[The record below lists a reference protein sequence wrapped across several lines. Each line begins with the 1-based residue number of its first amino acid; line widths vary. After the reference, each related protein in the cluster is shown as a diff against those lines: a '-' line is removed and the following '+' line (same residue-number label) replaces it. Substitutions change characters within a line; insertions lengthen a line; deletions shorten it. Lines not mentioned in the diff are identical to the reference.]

1 MVNPKAKKKVRT
13 SFGVTAPPIIDYL
26 KDILRRY
33 PDGGQIL
40 KELIQNADDARATE
54 VVFIHDERS
63 YGTENLWTEELER
76 YQGPALYAYNNAAFT
91 DEDWE
96 GIQMAGRSVKRDD
109 PNRVGRFGI
118 GFNSVYHITDVPS
131 IFSSEHLGMMDPQ
144 EKIFGERSGGFR
156 WSLDDAEDQEVLL
169 NMSDQFQPFRDIVS
183 LVCEHG
189 WSKVVME
196 DQHFNGTIF
205 RFPLRNEAS
214 EISDNLYDSD
224 KVVELFDSFIADAD
238 LSLLFLK
245 NVTSVSLLHISEDGA
260 VNTRL
265 EVKSSVP
272 TDGVLEPEEES
283 VTEGLTRF
291 KVITV
296 SSEDQK
302 ETKWLLTTCTMKEGV
317 AENLDLLT
325 KKLSFLPQ
333 VDLPEQ
339 TELLSPLP
347 NNESNKTGLP
357 VYVNA
362 CFGLT
367 DNRRHIKWQE
377 EDQRHDEHALW
388 NEMLMKK
395 VFPQAYIKIIQ
406 DAIKLAQNSI
416 LPVSSVYN
424 LWPDLTQIQHKEKWH
439 ALTLDV
445 FHHLFRQN
453 VAILSLAKDERQFI
467 SPSEAVFPCNG
478 PTSTNILSAI
488 KRALVSCGENLVT
501 LPASVARAINE
512 AYPNPSTLK
521 HVTPAFL
528 RAILHRTGVDNITK
542 DDKLSL
548 LEYILG
554 DEQYKELEGLHL
566 LPLSDG
572 SFRYFTYK
580 EEDTALIDSHEFP
593 RVLLPFCKP
602 LFIPHDLT
610 PACSAHLKELVTNV
624 DASHLAEYAK
634 RYLPP
639 DWKQTGKNLVT
650 WDNSNSQHPPSDWF
664 QEFWRFLNSHFNEL
678 SPFTGIPLI
687 PVSPLSGSQTVS
699 VAKLQQNTTLIF
711 QKSKQLNLP
720 DRIAQLVNK
729 VGGTVVR
736 GNEWLKHEALD
747 SYVLCPSPRSVLKVL
762 MNLDFQHLVTEL
774 TSASHTARNELKD
787 YLSYLDSLS
796 NTEKDFLL
804 KLPLFQTMKGFSV
817 AAQSKQAV
825 LLISGLT
832 VPTELPM
839 PDSIIQCS
847 TETDR
852 RLLQLLKVHLLDT
865 VKQPMFLIQTFKVIF
880 ESDFFP
886 PPSYTH
892 SLQMLESLTEIGLLN
907 KEIDV
912 SPEHLLHAATLTDKL
927 CVNSQTEALRRAQV
941 LLEMVESNDLL
952 SKFSHKQLH
961 CLKMLKWIPC
971 EQPGSE
977 KQFSDKS
984 QKYCLFCPNEI
995 RHSVY
1000 KDIVGHVMPLT
1011 GKLSDRVSNSLDL
1024 KDLPPPEKVI
1034 ENLTVLK
1041 SKALEMVNPD
1051 TDVDFKR
1058 QLHSIYKH
1066 MQDNVSVFVT
1076 MMGNETSWLW
1086 THNQFVAP
1094 QDLVLEY
1101 PNNLDLSSYIGKVP
1115 SEFLPYRT
1123 LFQRFGLRTVLSS
1136 EDILGILY
1144 SIQQT
1149 IEARQ
1154 LPFAS
1159 SSEVK
1164 VSIEILNWLWKEKKT
1179 VQDDIPVPVIA
1190 GGGKFT
1196 LKPRSTALFCDVSKN
1211 GLKELNCREED
1222 IYVIHEEI
1230 PKAAAE
1236 CLEICFLSTHILDP
1250 EEIGIEQCGQSEPIT
1265 MRIKNILKEYDEDS
1279 DIFKEL
1285 IQNAEDAGADVCKF
1299 LVDFRVH
1306 RDAPES
1312 LIDPDM
1318 ALCQGPC
1325 LWAFNN
1331 EQFTAEDW
1339 KNIVRVGS
1347 ASKENKVEKIGKFG
1361 LGFNTVY
1368 HVTDVP
1374 SILSGNTLLILD
1386 PNVTHL
1392 TKHIKHKSNP
1402 GIKLDL
1408 SQQRLFHCFP
1418 GQFGSYEN
1426 IFDCNFTRKSP
1437 PEPYPGTLI
1446 KLPFRS
1452 EEQAVKSEINP
1463 KVYQK
1468 HNILDFQHHFS
1479 KNSQTHLLFLKNI
1492 ITLSLQNIP
1501 HNGSTPPRENEIE
1514 TIFSVSKTTVSAMEI
1529 PDDSSV
1535 SKQRH
1540 AEKSLMKLDGK
1551 CKGLIE
1557 SCTVRIIQISSQQ
1570 SNETEVQF
1578 WLLYNCFG
1586 TDESF
1591 KMAIHKNK
1599 QASFSLPIGGIAVPL
1614 QNDPETGKFTTL
1626 QTDLVGQAFCFLPLP
1641 IHTGLPVNV
1650 NGTFAVTSN
1659 RKGLWE
1665 TGVKNDWNKA
1675 LLQDPVVT
1683 AYVTV
1688 LKALKKMS
1696 EDKQLVSYC
1705 YHTFWPDREKV
1716 TETFKP
1722 LVDALYSTI
1731 VDDSVGPE
1739 LFSDGEQWFS
1749 MNNAIFLHESI
1760 ENDEKIGDL
1769 AVQVCKEYAKGPNH
1783 VVPLPLW
1790 LRNSFK
1796 QAGLEKVL
1804 QNRTWNWE
1812 KFYREAVFSNLTTMD
1827 SKSRDTLVLHAIDFH
1842 IKEIDNLLLC
1852 HPCIPTKGG
1861 QLQHV
1866 RKLVN
1871 PSGKVA
1877 CLFELKEGRL
1887 LDGSENDFR
1896 SPKRIQRLL
1905 ELGMAN
1911 DHLPLEDITEKVG
1924 TINKTWNTDKK
1935 KAFVHLKCLFELMK
1949 NHIYDEDSH
1958 HWKTLRTTAFL
1969 PAYSPGDAKMEGNV
1983 TLKRPTDVFSDKCSL
1998 LVNMTQPVL
2007 DNSNLKIHHSD
2018 PVLQILGVNSTP
2030 KPEVVLQ
2037 QLHEGSK
2044 QAHSI
2049 DRAMLYKIAF
2059 ECYKCLD
2066 KWIRDSGNTT
2076 YISQQASS
2084 FPFILIGDTFVN
2096 VDRVAENGQF
2106 EAKPYL
2112 HVLPAAFTSFRNLW
2126 TCIGVEKQFTITQF
2140 LTVLQELQ
2148 AQHGNKPLPKSDLS
2162 VVFTILNKGIFEAE
2176 VKIMHDCLI
2185 PSEHG
2190 VLQFASELFYND
2202 SPWMPLTSGVTLC
2215 HENIPRAMARHLG
2228 IKTTRHHSLETH
2240 IVDDMSPFAF
2250 EFEQQEQ
2257 LTVRIKNIISAYPSK
2272 KDILKELI
2280 QNADDAEA
2288 TEIHFIWDKRQHGQE
2303 KTFGKKWNI
2312 LQGPALC
2319 VFNNKVFSDADI
2331 KGIQQLGEGGKH
2343 NTPGKIGK
2351 YGVGFNSV
2359 YHLTD
2364 CPSILTGD
2372 EVLCI
2377 SDPNQKYIEKH
2388 SNNKRCGIG
2397 YKLADTFKEMYVDVY
2412 KSFLPDKFSLK
2423 DGTMFRLPLRMGTN
2437 ANTSKISQQGVTDRD
2452 MKELCSALSED
2463 PEGLIL
2469 FLKNIC
2475 KIKVH
2480 EINKDSQ
2487 ELKTIFEVEKNLP
2500 QRSREDKDAFIKH
2513 LQNALKSDKTASPHK
2528 TFYETVIST
2537 SDKRQSKWIVAEQ
2550 FGSFK
2555 DSFELKL
2562 SDKLP
2567 QASLAARVNKKG
2579 SSVMD
2584 FKGEA
2589 FCSLPLPGKTGLPVH
2604 VNGNFEVDS
2613 ARRSLWKEDG
2623 KSKKSGWNEILKQH
2637 VIAPLYADLL
2647 HYIRRSIA
2655 VKKVS
2660 LASTDSC
2667 FSTEYLCFWPTVS
2680 KDLFPDW
2687 HEMIHEVYRSM
2698 KEKGLDVIPVM
2709 KSYTQ
2714 IIADKKIE
2722 EYSFDWCNVSETD
2735 STESPYLTTSGNIK
2749 LNNIL
2754 EALGMKLVPYSTKI
2768 QKIWKSFTDA
2778 GVEVKEVSPSTVQ
2791 TFLRAKPLNDP
2802 TQTDEDLPLPISAT
2816 LIKDEKRCSELL
2828 RFCLKD
2834 FTSEKVTQ
2842 DNSNLLDGLPLL
2854 LTRDKVL
2861 TVFSSQSPKWISVYE
2876 NLFFH
2881 YEDKFADYQTNKDHI
2896 ELLQSSRIIQ
2906 KMTLPCS
2913 EKYLKTLI
2921 QHLLENCEDD
2931 PHSGLHVPNDKMIK
2945 WLKSLWRFIMS
2956 EIKAPTSRDDKSSL
2970 TLSEVRTLFSDC
2982 YILPVV
2988 CPRLNNKHFLQT
3000 MKHMSSVVF
3009 ASEKHK
3015 KISGILYKL
3024 GFMRFDRVFF
3034 FEMDRQVYSCLQHE
3048 LLDVDDQSAVL
3059 DQVYNINH
3067 PEFSH
3072 LSNDDMKEFQMFLQS
3087 GLSKSKG
3094 NQEYV
3099 RKLKSLP
3106 IFETTHGERVRID
3119 GPKKVFILNI
3129 KYTVIFP
3136 DLFNLPTSNSIFLK
3150 FNSENYTLSET
3161 LNIQVLDDLEY
3172 FMKFILPAV
3181 HKLRE
3186 TQILHSLKLLLLLRY
3201 SSEDKKTIISS
3212 LKTVKL
3218 IRSSQGRLEP
3228 ASYYFDES
3236 VELYKRMLPQER
3248 FVPERFWTELLI
3260 IQKELSNYHQPF
3272 AAEGTTVKIRGSLIN
3287 KNPEH
3292 QDLIWTSMP
3301 IIDLPFMSQSL
3312 QMLINAGAHEEPPP
3326 NCVASNIR
3334 NICQSPCET
3343 DQLIKTRA
3351 KVFRSSY
3358 AYLQAKRFEGNQLAG
3373 LPVVLVEKDT
3383 KLMRPDDVCLSLSYD
3398 LDFRPYLYKITAED
3412 AMYAPFFQKIGVKN
3426 EATAEQ
3432 YCNVLAAVY
3441 ADSCDKQKLHSN
3453 QLRTVKRAVEQLF
3466 KLISAQGNETL
3477 LENVETLYLPAV
3489 DGKLYPSSTLCYNDT
3504 VFETKR
3510 LEEALE
3516 NKFLLL
3522 EKLSECHLG
3531 NDKYK
3536 HHQLLQLLPQK
3547 FQPKMLSEF
3556 TEERVVE
3563 LKMQPCELGTG
3574 CEFSGWF
3581 DKHLSSAAFKYGLI
3595 CLIRENSQGKITQ
3608 EDATKMCEKIF
3619 GSIQIICCKTLETA
3633 LWLDKQPL
3641 PKTDGETDVFV
3652 ERGYQGCTFYLKH
3665 NDEMA
3670 LKVINEV
3677 IMTLTKEINALL
3689 GNRIASVHL
3698 PVLGQ
3703 LLMCDDLQDVR
3714 KTLAKNQIRDSA
3726 ETGSSSFSLAAPGT
3740 EIPGEWHD
3748 CLDMNVL
3755 NNFEEG
3761 EYVGYS
3767 IDDKYIYTVIVE
3779 ELPGHN
3785 GRYSWRY
3792 KVDIGEDE
3800 PIEVSCVDLFQFKRE
3815 KKISLPASVEEA
3827 KREIDKCLA
3836 EIWRLPEEERHK
3848 AIKRLYLRWHPD
3860 KNPDCQSLTNEA
3872 FKYLQNRI
3880 DELSKGKAA
3889 GSTFS
3894 SRNTNFRGFYEQWN
3908 QEARYHRNSRERFS
3922 RGYRGSYNF
3931 WTHNEN
3937 VPRPDREEAR
3947 RWCRQAHCDL
3957 NAAHKDTGGGST
3969 EWCLF
3974 KVHQAVE
3981 KSLIAACYKRNGQR
3995 PNSSSISVTAAQVS
4009 CYSPQ
4014 LRDLPEIVKNLQTLG
4029 VDPKRT
4035 QYPNCHPYPHIPNGQ
4050 FRSENEMLALNKASE
4065 LLNKI
4070 EAYVN

>member
-1 MVNPKAKKKVRT
+1 KLWPFGPKA
-13 SFGVTAPPIIDYL
+13 PPFLDYL
-26 KDILRRY
+26 KDILNRY

-40 KELIQNADDARATE
+40 KELIQNADDGKATK
-54 VVFIHDERS
+54 VFFILDERS
-63 YGTENLWTEELER
+63 YGTEKLWKKDLGK
-76 YQGPALYAYNNAAFT
+76 YQGPALYAYNNATFT
-91 DEDWE
+91 DKDWE
-96 GIQMAGRSVKRDD
+96 GIQTVGKSVKRDD
-109 PNRVGRFGI
+109 LNKVGRFGI

-144 EKIFGERSGGFR
+144 EKIFGERNGGFC
-156 WSLDDAEDQEVLL
+156 WSLGDAEDQEVLM
-169 NMSDQFQPFRDIVS
+169 NMHDQFQPFRDIIS

-214 EISDNLYDSD
+214 EISDNL
-224 KVVELFDSFIADAD
+224 
-238 LSLLFLK
+238 
-245 NVTSVSLLHISEDGA
+245 
-260 VNTRL
+260 
-265 EVKSSVP
+265 
-272 TDGVLEPEEES
+272 
-283 VTEGLTRF
+283 
-291 KVITV
+291 
-296 SSEDQK
+296 
-302 ETKWLLTTCTMKEGV
+302 
-317 AENLDLLT
+317 
-325 KKLSFLPQ
+325 
-333 VDLPEQ
+333 
-339 TELLSPLP
+339 
-347 NNESNKTGLP
+347 
-357 VYVNA
+357 
-362 CFGLT
+362 
-367 DNRRHIKWQE
+367 
-377 EDQRHDEHALW
+377 
-388 NEMLMKK
+388 
-395 VFPQAYIKIIQ
+395 
-406 DAIKLAQNSI
+406 
-416 LPVSSVYN
+416 
-424 LWPDLTQIQHKEKWH
+424 
-439 ALTLDV
+439 
-445 FHHLFRQN
+445 
-453 VAILSLAKDERQFI
+453 
-467 SPSEAVFPCNG
+467 
-478 PTSTNILSAI
+478 
-488 KRALVSCGENLVT
+488 
-501 LPASVARAINE
+501 
-512 AYPNPSTLK
+512 
-521 HVTPAFL
+521 
-528 RAILHRTGVDNITK
+528 
-542 DDKLSL
+542 L

-580 EEDTALIDSHEFP
+580 EEDTALIDSHECP

-602 LFIPHDLT
+602 FFIPHDLT
-610 PACSAHLKELVTNV
+610 PACSANLKELARRNFFKVTNI
-624 DASHLAEYAK
+624 DASHLAEYA
-634 RYLPP
+634 RQYLPP
-639 DWKQTGKNLVT
+639 DWKQAGKNLVT
-650 WDNSNSQHPPSDWF
+650 WDNNNSQHPPSDWF

-678 SPFTGIPLI
+678 SAFTEIPLI
-687 PVSPLSGSQTVS
+687 PISPLSGSQTVS

-720 DRIAQLVNK
+720 DQIAQLVNK

-736 GNEWLKHEALD
+736 GNEWLKHVDLD

-762 MNLDFQHLVTEL
+762 MNLESQHLITEL
-774 TSASHTARNELKD
+774 KSASHTAHNELKD

-796 NTEKDFLL
+796 EKEKDFLL
-804 KLPLFQTMKGFSV
+804 KLPLFQTMKGLSV

-852 RLLQLLKVHLLDT
+852 RLLQMLKVHLLDT
-865 VKQPMFLIQTFKVIF
+865 AEAANVLVDSIRKGACSSDDTKKTMTWVLQYGKVFFSQNESLKCRCKDLSFIEMNGQLKKASDFFDPRIQTFKVIF

-886 PPSYTH
+886 PPPYTH

-907 KEIDV
+907 KEMDV
-912 SPEHLLHAATLTDKL
+912 SPEHLVHAATLTDKL

-941 LLEMVESNDLL
+941 LLKMLESNDLL

-971 EQPGSE
+971 EQPGSDQ
-977 KQFSDKS
+977 KFSDEP

-995 RHSVY
+995 RDSVY
-1000 KDIVGHVMPLT
+1000 KDIVGHVMPLV
-1011 GKLSDRVSNSLDL
+1011 GKLSDRVSNSLGL

-1034 ENLTVLK
+1034 ENLSVLK
-1041 SKALEMVNPD
+1041 SKALEMAKPD

-1076 MMGNETSWLW
+1076 MMSKETCWLW
-1086 THNQFVAP
+1086 TENHFVAP
-1094 QDLVLEY
+1094 RDLVLEY

-1123 LFQRFGLRTVLSS
+1123 LFQRFGLRTVLSD

-1190 GGGKFT
+1190 EGGKFT

-1211 GLKELNCREED
+1211 GLKELNCREEE

-1236 CLEICFLSTHILDP
+1236 WLEIRFLSTHILDP

-1331 EQFTAEDW
+1331 KQFTAEDW
-1339 KNIVRVGS
+1339 KNIIRVGS

-1392 TKHIKHKSNP
+1392 TKHIKHKTNP

-1408 SQQRLFHCFP
+1408 SQQQLFHCFP
-1418 GQFGSYEN
+1418 GHFGSYEN

-1452 EEQAVKSEINP
+1452 EEEAVKSEISTN
-1463 KVYQK
+1463 VYQK
-1468 HNILDFQHHFS
+1468 PNILHFQHLFS
-1479 KNSQTHLLFLKNI
+1479 NNSKTHLLFLKNI

-1529 PDDSSV
+1529 PDDTSV

-1540 AEKSLMKLDGK
+1540 AEKSLTKLDFK

-1570 SNETEVQF
+1570 SNENEVQL

-1591 KMAIHKNK
+1591 KMAIHKKN

-1650 NGTFAVTSN
+1650 NGTFAMTSN
-1659 RKGLWE
+1659 RKALWE

-1688 LKALKKMS
+1688 LNALKKMS
-1696 EDKQLVSYC
+1696 ENKQLVSYC
-1705 YHTFWPDREKV
+1705 YHTFWPEREKV
-1716 TETFKP
+1716 SETFKP

-1769 AVQVCKEYAKGPNH
+1769 AVQVCQKYAKGPNH

-1790 LRNSFK
+1790 LRNSFR

-1827 SKSRDTLVLHAIDFH
+1827 STSRDTLLLHAIDLH

-1852 HPCIPTKGG
+1852 YACIPTKGG

-1871 PSGKVA
+1871 PTGKVA
-1877 CLFELKEGRL
+1877 CLFEPKEGRL

-1896 SPKRIQRLL
+1896 SPNRIQRLV

-1911 DHLPLEDITEKVG
+1911 DHLPLEDITEKAG
-1924 TINKTWNTDKK
+1924 TINKTWSIDKK

-1949 NHIYDEDSH
+1949 NHIDDEDSH
-1958 HWKTLRTTAFL
+1958 HWETLRTTAFL

-1983 TLKRPTDVFSDKCSL
+1983 TLKRPTDVFSDECSL

-2018 PVLQILGVNSTP
+2018 PVLKILGVNSTP

-2049 DRAMLYKIAF
+2049 DRFMLYKIAF
-2059 ECYKCLD
+2059 ECYTCLD
-2066 KWIRDSGNTT
+2066 QWICDSGNAT

-2112 HVLPAAFTSFRNLW
+2112 HVLPDVFTRFRNLW
-2126 TCIGVEKQFTITQF
+2126 TCIGVEKQFTTIQF
-2140 LTVLQELQ
+2140 LTVLQELKV
-2148 AQHGNKPLPKSDLS
+2148 QHGNKPLPKSDLS
-2162 VVFTILNKGIFEAE
+2162 VVFTILNKGIFE
-2176 VKIMHDCLI
+2176 VKGKITDDCLI
-2185 PSEHG
+2185 PNEHG
-2190 VLQFASELFYND
+2190 VLQIASELFYND
-2202 SPWMPLTSGVTLC
+2202 SPWMPLTSGFTLC
-2215 HENIPRAMARHLG
+2215 HENIPRVMARHLG

-2240 IVDDMSPFAF
+2240 IVDDLSPLAF

-2288 TEIHFIWDKRQHGQE
+2288 TEIHFIWDKRQHGKE
-2303 KTFGKKWNI
+2303 KTFGEKWNN

-2331 KGIQQLGEGGKH
+2331 KGIQQLGKGGKQ
-2343 NTPGKIGK
+2343 NTSGKIGK

-2372 EVLCI
+2372 KQLCI
-2377 SDPNQKYIEKH
+2377 SDPNQNYIENH
-2388 SNNKRCGIG
+2388 SNKPRYGIG

-2423 DGTMFRLPLRMGTN
+2423 EGTMFRLPLRMDTN
-2437 ANTSKISQQGVTDRD
+2437 ANTSKISQQGVTDHD
-2452 MKELCSALSED
+2452 MEELCSALSED
-2463 PEGLIL
+2463 PEGIML

-2480 EINKDSQ
+2480 EISDYSGGLQ
-2487 ELKTIFEVEKNLP
+2487 TIFEVEKNLP
-2500 QRSREDKDAFIKH
+2500 QKSRDEKDAFVKH
-2513 LQNALKSDKTASPHK
+2513 LQNALQSDKTTTQK
-2528 TFYETVIST
+2528 TFYETTIYMSN
-2537 SDKRQSKWIVAEQ
+2537 KRQSTWIIAEQ

-2555 DSFELKL
+2555 ESCELKL

-2567 QASLAARVNKKG
+2567 QASLAARVNTKG
-2579 SSVMD
+2579 SSIMD

-2623 KSKKSGWNEILKQH
+2623 KSNKSNWNEILKQN

-2647 HYIRRSIA
+2647 HYIRCSIA

-2660 LASTDSC
+2660 LTFIDSC
-2667 FSTEYLCFWPTVS
+2667 QYLCFWPTVS
-2680 KDLFPDW
+2680 EDVCPDW
-2687 HEMIHEVYRSM
+2687 HEMIHEVYRSL

-2709 KSYTQ
+2709 KSSTC
-2714 IIADKKIE
+2714 IADTKLKE
-2722 EYSFDWCNVSETD
+2722 FSFDWCNVNETD
-2735 STESPYLTTSGNIK
+2735 SLEAPYLTNLTNYK
-2749 LNNIL
+2749 LMLIL
-2754 EALGMKLVPYSTKI
+2754 EDLGMKLVPYSTKMER
-2768 QKIWKSFTDA
+2768 IWRSFRSA
-2778 GVEVKEVSPSTVQ
+2778 GAEVKEVSPSTVRN
-2791 TFLRAKPLNDP
+2791 FLRAKPLNDP
-2802 TQTDEDLPLPISAT
+2802 TQTDDDLPLPISFT
-2816 LIKDEKRCSELL
+2816 LIKDESRCSELL

-2834 FTSEKVTQ
+2834 FSSEKVTQ
-2842 DNSNLLDGLPLL
+2842 DNASLLEGLPLF
-2854 LTRDKVL
+2854 LTKDKVL
-2861 TVFSSQSPKWISVYE
+2861 TVFSSQSLKWISGYE
-2876 NLFFH
+2876 DLFFH
-2881 YEDKFADYQTNKDHI
+2881 FKNEFADYQTNKDHI
-2896 ELLQSSRIIQ
+2896 KLLQSLKLIQ
-2906 KMTLPCS
+2906 EMTFTYS
-2913 EKYLKTLI
+2913 EEYLKSLI
-2921 QHLLENCEDD
+2921 QHLLKNCEVD
-2931 PHSGLHVPNDKMIK
+2931 PHTGLHVPNEKMWK
-2945 WLKSLWRFIMS
+2945 WLKSLWMFITS
-2956 EIKAPTSRDDKSSL
+2956 EIKLPTFRDDESSL
-2970 TLSEVRTLFSDC
+2970 KLSDVRKTFSDC

-2988 CPRLNNKHFLQT
+2988 CPRLNDKHFLQT
-3000 MKHMSSVVF
+3000 MTHISSVVF
-3009 ASEKHK
+3009 ASQKHK
-3015 KISGILYKL
+3015 DRSGILFKL
-3024 GFMRFDRVFF
+3024 GFMRFDHVFF
-3034 FEMDRQVYSCLQHE
+3034 SDMDRWIYSSLRDE
-3048 LLDVDDQSAVL
+3048 LLDVDDESSVL
-3059 DQVYNINH
+3059 DQVYNINRS
-3067 PEFSH
+3067 EFSH
-3072 LSNDDMKEFQMFLQS
+3072 LSNDEMKEFQMFLQL
-3087 GLSKSKG
+3087 GLSKSKDNEG
-3094 NQEYV
+3094 YV

-3119 GPKKVFILNI
+3119 GTKQVYVLNI
-3129 KYTVIFP
+3129 EYSVIFP
-3136 DLFNLPTSNSIFLK
+3136 DLFNLPNSNSIFLK
-3150 FNSENYTLSET
+3150 YNSENHMLSET
-3161 LNIQVLDDLEY
+3161 VNIQVLKDLEY
-3172 FMKFILPAV
+3172 FMTFILPVV
-3181 HKLRE
+3181 HQLTE
-3186 TQILHSLKLLLLLRY
+3186 AQILHSLKLLLLLDY
-3201 SSEDKKTIISS
+3201 SLKERETIISS

-3218 IRSSQGRLEP
+3218 ISSSQGRLEP

-3236 VELYKRMLPQER
+3236 VELYKRMLPQEK
-3248 FVPERFWTELLI
+3248 FVPDRFWTELCEGDDCTTEKAKQLVRELGMKHVVSNDEIILFAYQLESEAKGKEKIEDLKLKSSLLFREALSKACDAKDNNESLLKNIADIKFIFPVI

-3272 AAEGTTVKIRGSLIN
+3272 APEGITVKIRGSLIE

-3301 IIDLPFMSQSL
+3301 IIHLPVYTQELM
-3312 QMLINAGAHEEPPP
+3312 QMMKNAGAHEEPPP
-3326 NCVASNIR
+3326 NCVTSNIR

-3343 DQLIKTRA
+3343 DQLIKTQA

-3383 KLMRPDDVCLSLSYD
+3383 KLMRPDDVCLLLSHD
-3398 LDFRPYLYKITAED
+3398 LDFRPYLYKITPED

-3441 ADSCDKQKLHSN
+3441 ADSCDKKKLHSN
-3453 QLRTVKRAVEQLF
+3453 QLITVKRAVEQLF
-3466 KLISAQGNETL
+3466 KSISTQGNQTF

-3489 DGKLYPSSTLCYNDT
+3489 DGKLYPSSTIYYNDT

-3563 LKMQPCELGTG
+3563 SKMQLCELGTG

-3581 DKHLSSAAFKYGLI
+3581 DKHLSSGFFKYGVI

-3608 EDATKMCEKIF
+3608 EDATKMCEKTF
-3619 GSIQIICCKTLETA
+3619 GSIQILCCKTLETA

-3641 PKTDGETDVFV
+3641 PKTDEETDVSV
-3652 ERGYQGCTFYLKH
+3652 ERGQQGCTFYLKH
-3665 NDEMA
+3665 NDDMA

-3689 GNRIASVHL
+3689 GNRIALVHL

-3703 LLMCDDLQDVR
+3703 LLMCDDLQDVW
-3714 KTLAKNQIRDSA
+3714 KTLAKNHIRDSA
-3726 ETGSSSFSLAAPGT
+3726 ETESSSCSPAAPGT
-3740 EIPGEWHD
+3740 EVSGEWHG

-3767 IDDKYIYTVIVE
+3767 TDDKYIYAVIVE

-3785 GRYSWRY
+3785 GRYSLRY
-3792 KVDIGEDE
+3792 KIEVGKDE

-3815 KKISLPASVEEA
+3815 KKVKTEGRKCMEPGPQKKTLKPEENTCMELAGAVPHYSKPSTSSLPASVEEA
-3827 KREIDKCLA
+3827 KREIDKCLT

-3848 AIKRLYLRWHPD
+3848 AIKRLYLRWHAD
-3860 KNPDCQSLTNEA
+3860 KNPDCQSLANEA
-3872 FKYLQNRI
+3872 FKYLQNQI
-3880 DELSKGKAA
+3880 DELSKPKAA

-3894 SRNTNFRGFYEQWN
+3894 SRNANFRGFYQQWN
-3908 QEARYHRNSRERFS
+3908 QEARYHRNSRESFS
-3922 RGYRGSYNF
+3922 RGYEGFHSYNF

-3947 RWCRQAHCDL
+3947 RWCRQARCDL
-3957 NAAHKDTGGGST
+3957 NAAHKDTGRGST

-3981 KSLIAACYKRNGQR
+3981 KSLIAACYKRNGQH
-3995 PNSSSISVTAAQVS
+3995 PNSSSISTTAAQVS
-4009 CYSPQ
+4009 HYSLQ

-4029 VDPKRT
+4029 VDPKKT

-4050 FRSENEMLALNKASE
+4050 FRSENEMLVLNKASE

>member
-1 MVNPKAKKKVRT
+1 VFSETAAVTKSESPRHTARTCMVSPRCADERGT
-13 SFGVTAPPIIDYL
+13 SFGATAPPFIDYL

-40 KELIQNADDARATE
+40 KVGVMFCQKMFYFYE
-54 VVFIHDERS
+54 
-63 YGTENLWTEELER
+63 
-76 YQGPALYAYNNAAFT
+76 GPALYAYNNAAFT
-91 DEDWE
+91 EDDWG

-109 PNRVGRFGI
+109 PNKVGRFGI

-131 IFSSEHLGMMDPQ
+131 IFSSGHLGMMDPQ
-144 EKIFGERSGGFR
+144 EKVFGERNGGFQ

-169 NMSDQFQPFRDIVS
+169 NMRDQFQPFRDIVS
-183 LVCEHG
+183 HVCEHG

-245 NVTSVSLLHISEDGA
+245 SVTSVSLLHISEDGA

-296 SSEDQK
+296 SSKDQK

-317 AENLDLLT
+317 AEDLDLLT

-333 VDLPEQ
+333 VDLAFPCGEKRDCSQ
-339 TELLSPLP
+339 SRLSCFLPLP

-406 DAIKLAQNSI
+406 GAIKLAQKSI

-453 VAILSLAKDERQFI
+453 MAILSLAKDERQFV

-512 AYPNPSTLK
+512 VYPNPTTLK

-528 RAILHRTGVDNITK
+528 RAILHRIGVDNITK

-566 LPLSDG
+566 LPLSD
-572 SFRYFTYK
+572 
-580 EEDTALIDSHEFP
+580 
-593 RVLLPFCKP
+593 
-602 LFIPHDLT
+602 
-610 PACSAHLKELVTNV
+610 
-624 DASHLAEYAK
+624 
-634 RYLPP
+634 
-639 DWKQTGKNLVT
+639 
-650 WDNSNSQHPPSDWF
+650 
-664 QEFWRFLNSHFNEL
+664 
-678 SPFTGIPLI
+678 
-687 PVSPLSGSQTVS
+687 
-699 VAKLQQNTTLIF
+699 
-711 QKSKQLNLP
+711 
-720 DRIAQLVNK
+720 
-729 VGGTVVR
+729 
-736 GNEWLKHEALD
+736 
-747 SYVLCPSPRSVLKVL
+747 
-762 MNLDFQHLVTEL
+762 DFQHLVTEL
-774 TSASHTARNELKD
+774 KSASHTAREELKD

-796 NTEKDFLL
+796 KTEKDFLL

-832 VPTELPM
+832 LPTELPM

-865 VKQPMFLIQTFKVIF
+865 AEAANVLVDSIRKGACSSDNTNKTMTWILQHGKVLFSQNESLKCSCKDLSFIEVNGQLKKASDFFDPRIQTFKVIF

-907 KEIDV
+907 KEMDV

-927 CVNSQTEALRRAQV
+927 CVNSQTEDLRRAQV
-941 LLEMVESNDLL
+941 LLEMVESNGLL
-952 SKFSHKQLH
+952 SRFSHRQLH

-971 EQPGSE
+971 EQPGTD
-977 KQFSDKS
+977 QNFSDKS

-1011 GKLSDRVSNSLDL
+1011 GKLSDRVSNSLGL

-1076 MMGNETSWLW
+1076 MMDNETCWLW

-1115 SEFLPYRT
+1115 KEFLPYRT
-1123 LFQRFGLRTVLSS
+1123 LFQKFGLRTVLSN

-1144 SIQQT
+1144 SIQET

-1154 LPFAS
+1154 PPFAS

-1179 VQDDIPVPVIA
+1179 VEDDIPVPVIA

-1211 GLKELNCREED
+1211 GLKELNCREEE

-1236 CLEICFLSTHILDP
+1236 WLGIRFLSTHILDP

-1306 RDAPES
+1306 IDAPES

-1408 SQQRLFHCFP
+1408 SQQQLFHCFP

-1452 EEQAVKSEINP
+1452 EEEAVKSEISTN
-1463 KVYQK
+1463 VYQK
-1468 HNILDFQHHFS
+1468 PNILDFQHLFS

-1529 PDDSSV
+1529 PDDTSV
-1535 SKQRH
+1535 SQQRH

-1570 SNETEVQF
+1570 SNETKLQF

-1614 QNDPETGKFTTL
+1614 QNHPETGKFSTL

-1696 EDKQLVSYC
+1696 ENKQLVSYC

-1739 LFSDGEQWFS
+1739 LFSDGEQWLS
-1749 MNNAIFLHESI
+1749 MNNVIFLHESI

-1769 AVQVCKEYAKGPNH
+1769 AVQVCQKYAKGPNH
-1783 VVPLPLW
+1783 VVPLPVW

-1827 SKSRDTLVLHAIDFH
+1827 SKSRDTLVLHAIDLH

-1852 HPCIPTKGG
+1852 YPCIPTKGG

-1866 RKLVN
+1866 RNLVN
-1871 PSGKVA
+1871 PTGKVA
-1877 CLFELKEGRL
+1877 CLFESKEGRL

-1911 DHLPLEDITEKVG
+1911 DHLPLEDITEKAG
-1924 TINKTWNTDKK
+1924 TINKTWSIDKK

-1949 NHIYDEDSH
+1949 NHIYDIESH
-1958 HWKTLRTTAFL
+1958 HWKTLRTTGFL

-2018 PVLQILGVNSTP
+2018 PVLKILGVNSTP

-2049 DRAMLYKIAF
+2049 DRSMLYKIAF

-2066 KWIRDSGNTT
+2066 QWICDSGNAT

-2148 AQHGNKPLPKSDLS
+2148 AQHGNQPLPKSDLS
-2162 VVFTILNKGIFEAE
+2162 VVFTILNKGIFEVK
-2176 VKIMHDCLI
+2176 VKITDDCLI
-2185 PSEHG
+2185 PNEHG

-2250 EFEQQEQ
+2250 DFEQQEQ

-2288 TEIHFIWDKRQHGQE
+2288 TEIHFIWDKRQHGKE
-2303 KTFGKKWNI
+2303 KTFGKKWNN

-2343 NTPGKIGK
+2343 SIPGKIGK

-2377 SDPNQKYIEKH
+2377 SDPNQKYIENH
-2388 SNNKRCGIG
+2388 SNNQRYGIG

-2423 DGTMFRLPLRMGTN
+2423 EGTMFRLPLRMGTN
-2437 ANTSKISQQGVTDRD
+2437 AKTSKISQQGVTDRD
-2452 MKELCSALSED
+2452 MKELCSALSKD

-2480 EINKDSQ
+2480 EISEDSRG
-2487 ELKTIFEVEKNLP
+2487 LKTIFEVEKNLP
-2500 QRSREDKDAFIKH
+2500 QKSREEKDAFVKH
-2513 LQNALKSDKTASPHK
+2513 LQNALQSDKLATQKTFYETTISTPHK
-2528 TFYETVIST
+2528 IFYETVIST

-2562 SDKLP
+2562 SDKIP
-2567 QASLAARVNKKG
+2567 QASLAARVNTKG
-2579 SSVMD
+2579 SGIMD

-2623 KSKKSGWNEILKQH
+2623 KSKKSDWNEILKQN

-2660 LASTDSC
+2660 VASTELC
-2667 FSTEYLCFWPTVS
+2667 FRTEYLCFWPTVS
-2680 KDLFPDW
+2680 EDVCPDW
-2687 HEMIHEVYRSM
+2687 HEMIHEVYRSL

-2709 KSYTQ
+2709 KSSTRK
-2714 IIADKKIE
+2714 IADKKIK
-2722 EYSFDWCNVSETD
+2722 EYSFDC
-2735 STESPYLTTSGNIK
+2735 
-2749 LNNIL
+2749 
-2754 EALGMKLVPYSTKI
+2754 
-2768 QKIWKSFTDA
+2768 
-2778 GVEVKEVSPSTVQ
+2778 
-2791 TFLRAKPLNDP
+2791 
-2802 TQTDEDLPLPISAT
+2802 
-2816 LIKDEKRCSELL
+2816 
-2828 RFCLKD
+2828 
-2834 FTSEKVTQ
+2834 
-2842 DNSNLLDGLPLL
+2842 
-2854 LTRDKVL
+2854 
-2861 TVFSSQSPKWISVYE
+2861 
-2876 NLFFH
+2876 
-2881 YEDKFADYQTNKDHI
+2881 
-2896 ELLQSSRIIQ
+2896 
-2906 KMTLPCS
+2906 
-2913 EKYLKTLI
+2913 
-2921 QHLLENCEDD
+2921 
-2931 PHSGLHVPNDKMIK
+2931 
-2945 WLKSLWRFIMS
+2945 
-2956 EIKAPTSRDDKSSL
+2956 L
-2970 TLSEVRTLFSDC
+2970 TLSEVRKLFSDC
-2982 YILPVV
+2982 YILPVL
-2988 CPRLNNKHFLQT
+2988 CPRLNNRHFLQT
-3000 MKHMSSVVF
+3000 MKHISSVVF

-3015 KISGILYKL
+3015 DISGILFKL
-3024 GFMRFDRVFF
+3024 GFMSLDHVFF
-3034 FEMDRQVYSCLQHE
+3034 SKMDREVRSCLQHE
-3048 LLDVDDQSAVL
+3048 LLDVDDQSSVL

-3067 PEFSH
+3067 PEFSQ
-3072 LSNDDMKEFQMFLQS
+3072 LSNYDMKEFQMFLQS
-3087 GLSKSKG
+3087 GLSKSKD

-3099 RKLKSLP
+3099 TKLKSLP

-3119 GPKKVFILNI
+3119 GPKKVYVLNI
-3129 KYTVIFP
+3129 EYSVMFP
-3136 DLFNLPTSNSIFLK
+3136 DLLNLPNSNSIFLK
-3150 FNSENYTLSET
+3150 FNSENHILSET
-3161 LNIQVLDDLEY
+3161 LNIQVLDDLQY

-3181 HKLRE
+3181 HQLTE
-3186 TQILHSLKLLLLLRY
+3186 TQIFHSLKLLLSLHY
-3201 SSEDKKTIISS
+3201 FSEDKKTIISS

-3236 VELYKRMLPQER
+3236 VELYKHMLPQEK
-3248 FVPERFWTELLI
+3248 FVPERFWTELCEGNDYTTKKAKDLVRELGMKHVVSNDEI
-3260 IQKELSNYHQPF
+3260 KNFAYQLESEAKGKGRLEDLKLKSSLLFRKALNKAYDAKDDKERLLESIADIKFLFPVNIRKELSIYHQPF
-3272 AAEGTTVKIRGSLIN
+3272 APEGTTVKIRGSLIE

-3292 QDLIWTSMP
+3292 QDLIWTSIP
-3301 IIDLPFMSQSL
+3301 IIQLPGYTTQKL
-3312 QMLINAGAHEEPPP
+3312 IQMMKNAGAHEEPPP

-3358 AYLQAKRFEGNQLAG
+3358 AYLQAKRFAGNQLPG

-3383 KLMRPDDVCLSLSYD
+3383 KLMRPDDVCLSLLCD
-3398 LDFRPYLYKITAED
+3398 LDFRPYLYKITPED

-3426 EATAEQ
+3426 EATVEQ

-3531 NDKYK
+3531 YDKYK

-3547 FQPKMLSEF
+3547 LQPKMLSEF

-3563 LKMQPCELGTG
+3563 SKMQLCELGTG

-3581 DKHLSSAAFKYGLI
+3581 DKHLSSGTFKYGLI

-3608 EDATKMCEKIF
+3608 EDASNICEQTF

-3633 LWLDKQPL
+3633 LWLDNQPL
-3641 PKTDGETDVFV
+3641 PKTDEETDVSV
-3652 ERGYQGCTFYLKH
+3652 ERGQQGCTFYLKH
-3665 NDEMA
+3665 NDDIA
-3670 LKVINEV
+3670 PKVITEV
-3677 IMTLTKEINALL
+3677 IMTLTKEINVLL
-3689 GNRIASVHL
+3689 ANRIASVHL
-3698 PVLGQ
+3698 PVLGL
-3703 LLMCDDLQDVR
+3703 LLMCDYLQDVR
-3714 KTLAKNQIRDSA
+3714 KTLAKNRIRDSA
-3726 ETGSSSFSLAAPGT
+3726 ETESSSFSPAAPGT
-3740 EIPGEWHD
+3740 EIPEEWHD

-3767 IDDKYIYTVIVE
+3767 IGDKYIYAVIDE

-3785 GRYSWRY
+3785 GQYSWRY
-3792 KVDIGEDE
+3792 KVDIGQDE

-3815 KKISLPASVEEA
+3815 KKVKPEENTCMELEPLTGAVPNSSESSTNSLPASVEEA

-3860 KNPDCQSLTNEA
+3860 KNPDCQSLANEA
-3872 FKYLQNRI
+3872 FKYIQNRI

-3894 SRNTNFRGFYEQWN
+3894 SRNTNFRGFYQQWN

-3922 RGYRGSYNF
+3922 RGYRGFHSYNF

-3947 RWCRQAHCDL
+3947 RWCRQARCDL

-3995 PNSSSISVTAAQVS
+3995 PKSSSISATAAQVS
-4009 CYSPQ
+4009 CYSLQ

-4035 QYPNCHPYPHIPNGQ
+4035 QYPNCHPYPHIPNGR

>member
-1 MVNPKAKKKVRT
+1 MSLKAKKKART
-13 SFGVTAPPIIDYL
+13 SFGATAPPFIDYL

-40 KELIQNADDARATE
+40 KELIQNADDAGATE

-63 YGTENLWTEELER
+63 YGTESLWTEELGK
-76 YQGPALYAYNNAAFT
+76 YQGPALYAYNNATFT
-91 DEDWE
+91 DEDWQ

-109 PNRVGRFGI
+109 PNKVGRFGI
-118 GFNSVYHITDVPS
+118 GFNSVYHTTDVPS
-131 IFSSEHLGMMDPQ
+131 ILSSEHLGMMDPQ
-144 EKIFGERSGGFR
+144 EKIFGERSGGFW

-169 NMSDQFQPFRDIVS
+169 NMHDQFQPFRDIVS

-196 DQHFNGTIF
+196 DQHFSGTIF

-283 VTEGLTRF
+283 VIEGLTRF

-296 SSEDQK
+296 SSKDQK

-317 AENLDLLT
+317 VEDLDLLT

-333 VDLPEQ
+333 VDLAFPCGEKRDCSQ
-339 TELLSPLP
+339 SRLSCFLPLP

-501 LPASVARAINE
+501 LSASVARAINE
-512 AYPNPSTLK
+512 AYPNPATLK

-593 RVLLPFCKP
+593 RLLLPFCKH
-602 LFIPHDLT
+602 LFIPNDLT
-610 PACSAHLKELVTNV
+610 PTCSAHLKKLARRNFFKIINV
-624 DASHLAEYAK
+624 DASRVAEYTR

-639 DWKQTGKNLVT
+639 DWKQTGKNVVA
-650 WDNSNSQHPPSDWF
+650 WDNNNSQHPPSDWF
-664 QEFWRFLNSHFNEL
+664 QEFWRFLNNHFNEL
-678 SPFTGIPLI
+678 SPFTDIPLI

-699 VAKLQQNTTLIF
+699 VAKLQ
-711 QKSKQLNLP
+711 
-720 DRIAQLVNK
+720 
-729 VGGTVVR
+729 
-736 GNEWLKHEALD
+736 
-747 SYVLCPSPRSVLKVL
+747 
-762 MNLDFQHLVTEL
+762 
-774 TSASHTARNELKD
+774 
-787 YLSYLDSLS
+787 
-796 NTEKDFLL
+796 
-804 KLPLFQTMKGFSV
+804 
-817 AAQSKQAV
+817 
-825 LLISGLT
+825 
-832 VPTELPM
+832 
-839 PDSIIQCS
+839 
-847 TETDR
+847 
-852 RLLQLLKVHLLDT
+852 
-865 VKQPMFLIQTFKVIF
+865 
-880 ESDFFP
+880 
-886 PPSYTH
+886 
-892 SLQMLESLTEIGLLN
+892 
-907 KEIDV
+907 
-912 SPEHLLHAATLTDKL
+912 
-927 CVNSQTEALRRAQV
+927 
-941 LLEMVESNDLL
+941 
-952 SKFSHKQLH
+952 
-961 CLKMLKWIPC
+961 
-971 EQPGSE
+971 
-977 KQFSDKS
+977 
-984 QKYCLFCPNEI
+984 
-995 RHSVY
+995 
-1000 KDIVGHVMPLT
+1000 
-1011 GKLSDRVSNSLDL
+1011 
-1024 KDLPPPEKVI
+1024 
-1034 ENLTVLK
+1034 
-1041 SKALEMVNPD
+1041 
-1051 TDVDFKR
+1051 
-1058 QLHSIYKH
+1058 
-1066 MQDNVSVFVT
+1066 
-1076 MMGNETSWLW
+1076 
-1086 THNQFVAP
+1086 
-1094 QDLVLEY
+1094 
-1101 PNNLDLSSYIGKVP
+1101 
-1115 SEFLPYRT
+1115 
-1123 LFQRFGLRTVLSS
+1123 
-1136 EDILGILY
+1136 
-1144 SIQQT
+1144 
-1149 IEARQ
+1149 
-1154 LPFAS
+1154 
-1159 SSEVK
+1159 
-1164 VSIEILNWLWKEKKT
+1164 
-1179 VQDDIPVPVIA
+1179 
-1190 GGGKFT
+1190 
-1196 LKPRSTALFCDVSKN
+1196 
-1211 GLKELNCREED
+1211 
-1222 IYVIHEEI
+1222 
-1230 PKAAAE
+1230 
-1236 CLEICFLSTHILDP
+1236 
-1250 EEIGIEQCGQSEPIT
+1250 
-1265 MRIKNILKEYDEDS
+1265 
-1279 DIFKEL
+1279 
-1285 IQNAEDAGADVCKF
+1285 
-1299 LVDFRVH
+1299 
-1306 RDAPES
+1306 
-1312 LIDPDM
+1312 
-1318 ALCQGPC
+1318 
-1325 LWAFNN
+1325 
-1331 EQFTAEDW
+1331 
-1339 KNIVRVGS
+1339 
-1347 ASKENKVEKIGKFG
+1347 
-1361 LGFNTVY
+1361 
-1368 HVTDVP
+1368 
-1374 SILSGNTLLILD
+1374 
-1386 PNVTHL
+1386 
-1392 TKHIKHKSNP
+1392 
-1402 GIKLDL
+1402 
-1408 SQQRLFHCFP
+1408 
-1418 GQFGSYEN
+1418 
-1426 IFDCNFTRKSP
+1426 
-1437 PEPYPGTLI
+1437 
-1446 KLPFRS
+1446 
-1452 EEQAVKSEINP
+1452 
-1463 KVYQK
+1463 
-1468 HNILDFQHHFS
+1468 
-1479 KNSQTHLLFLKNI
+1479 
-1492 ITLSLQNIP
+1492 
-1501 HNGSTPPRENEIE
+1501 
-1514 TIFSVSKTTVSAMEI
+1514 
-1529 PDDSSV
+1529 
-1535 SKQRH
+1535 
-1540 AEKSLMKLDGK
+1540 
-1551 CKGLIE
+1551 
-1557 SCTVRIIQISSQQ
+1557 
-1570 SNETEVQF
+1570 
-1578 WLLYNCFG
+1578 
-1586 TDESF
+1586 
-1591 KMAIHKNK
+1591 
-1599 QASFSLPIGGIAVPL
+1599 
-1614 QNDPETGKFTTL
+1614 
-1626 QTDLVGQAFCFLPLP
+1626 
-1641 IHTGLPVNV
+1641 
-1650 NGTFAVTSN
+1650 
-1659 RKGLWE
+1659 
-1665 TGVKNDWNKA
+1665 
-1675 LLQDPVVT
+1675 
-1683 AYVTV
+1683 
-1688 LKALKKMS
+1688 
-1696 EDKQLVSYC
+1696 
-1705 YHTFWPDREKV
+1705 
-1716 TETFKP
+1716 
-1722 LVDALYSTI
+1722 
-1731 VDDSVGPE
+1731 
-1739 LFSDGEQWFS
+1739 
-1749 MNNAIFLHESI
+1749 
-1760 ENDEKIGDL
+1760 
-1769 AVQVCKEYAKGPNH
+1769 
-1783 VVPLPLW
+1783 
-1790 LRNSFK
+1790 
-1796 QAGLEKVL
+1796 
-1804 QNRTWNWE
+1804 
-1812 KFYREAVFSNLTTMD
+1812 
-1827 SKSRDTLVLHAIDFH
+1827 
-1842 IKEIDNLLLC
+1842 
-1852 HPCIPTKGG
+1852 
-1861 QLQHV
+1861 
-1866 RKLVN
+1866 
-1871 PSGKVA
+1871 
-1877 CLFELKEGRL
+1877 
-1887 LDGSENDFR
+1887 
-1896 SPKRIQRLL
+1896 
-1905 ELGMAN
+1905 
-1911 DHLPLEDITEKVG
+1911 
-1924 TINKTWNTDKK
+1924 
-1935 KAFVHLKCLFELMK
+1935 LMK

-1969 PAYSPGDAKMEGNV
+1969 PAYSPGDTKMEGNV

-2007 DNSNLKIHHSD
+2007 DHTNLNIHNTD
-2018 PVLQILGVNSTP
+2018 PVLQILGVHSTP
-2030 KPEVVLQ
+2030 KLQMVLQ
-2037 QLHEGSK
+2037 QLHQTST

-2049 DRAMLYKIAF
+2049 DRSMLYKIAS
-2059 ECYKCLD
+2059 ECYKFLD
-2066 KWIRDSGNTT
+2066 QWISHFGNA
-2076 YISQQASS
+2076 YIPHWAYS
-2084 FPFILIGDTFVN
+2084 FPFILIGETFVN

-2126 TCIGVEKQFTITQF
+2126 TCIGVEKQFTTTQL
-2140 LTVLQELQ
+2140 LTVLQELK
-2148 AQHGNKPLPKSDLS
+2148 AQHGNQPLPKSDLS
-2162 VVFTILNKGIFEAE
+2162 IVLTILNKGIFEAKL
-2176 VKIMHDCLI
+2176 KITHDCLI
-2185 PSEHG
+2185 PNEHG
-2190 VLQFASELFYND
+2190 VLQPANELFYND

-2215 HENIPRAMARHLG
+2215 HENIPRVMARHLG
-2228 IKTTRHHSLETH
+2228 IKTTRHHTLENHTF
-2240 IVDDMSPFAF
+2240 DDLSPLAF
-2250 EFEQQEQ
+2250 EFEQQEE

-2288 TEIHFIWDKRQHGQE
+2288 TEIHFIWDKRQHGKV
-2303 KTFGKKWNI
+2303 KTFGKKWNN

-2331 KGIQQLGEGGKH
+2331 KGIQRLGEGGKH
-2343 NTPGKIGK
+2343 STPGKIGK

-2377 SDPNQKYIEKH
+2377 SDPNQKYIENH
-2388 SNNKRCGIG
+2388 SNKPRYGIG

-2412 KSFLPDKFSLK
+2412 KSFLHDKFSLK

-2480 EINKDSQ
+2480 EISEDSQ

-2500 QRSREDKDAFIKH
+2500 QKSRDEKDAFVKH
-2513 LQNALKSDKTASPHK
+2513 LQNALQSDKTATPHK

-2555 DSFELKL
+2555 YNFLLKI

-2567 QASLAARVNKKG
+2567 QASLAARVNTKG

-2623 KSKKSGWNEILKQH
+2623 KSKKSNWNEILKQN

-2647 HYIRRSIA
+2647 HYIRCSIA

-2660 LASTDSC
+2660 LTFIESC

-2680 KDLFPDW
+2680 KDVCPDW
-2687 HEMIHEVYRSM
+2687 HEMIHGVYRSL

-2709 KSYTQ
+2709 KSSTRK
-2714 IIADKKIE
+2714 IADKKIK

-2735 STESPYLTTSGNIK
+2735 SLEDPYLTNLTNYK
-2749 LNNIL
+2749 LMPIL
-2754 EALGMKLVPYSTKI
+2754 EDLGMKLVPYSTNM
-2768 QKIWKSFTDA
+2768 QRIWKSFRSA
-2778 GVEVKEVSPSTVQ
+2778 EVEVKEVSPSTVQ

-2816 LIKDEKRCSELL
+2816 LIKDETRCSELL
-2828 RFCLKD
+2828 SFCLKD
-2834 FTSEKVTQ
+2834 FSSQKVTQ

-2861 TVFSSQSPKWISVYE
+2861 TVFNSQSPKLISRYA
-2876 NLFFH
+2876 NLFFGC
-2881 YEDKFADYQTNKDHI
+2881 EEKFADYHTNIQHI
-2896 ELLQSSRIIQ
+2896 RLLQTFNFVKTLS
-2906 KMTLPCS
+2906 LPCAARA
-2913 EKYLKTLI
+2913 LKPFVR
-2921 QHLLENCEDD
+2921 HLLENCYVD
-2931 PHSGLHVPNDKMIK
+2931 PHSGLHVPNETMLE
-2945 WLKSLWRFIMS
+2945 WLKSLWMFITS
-2956 EIKAPTSRDDKSSL
+2956 EIKLPTSRDDESSL
-2970 TLSEVRTLFSDC
+2970 TLSDVKKLFSDC

-3009 ASEKHK
+3009 ASQKHK
-3015 KISGILYKL
+3015 DISGILFKL
-3024 GFMRFDRVFF
+3024 GFMRFDHVFF
-3034 FEMDRQVYSCLQHE
+3034 SEVDRRVYSYLQHE
-3048 LLDVDDQSAVL
+3048 LLDVDDQSSVL
-3059 DQVYNINH
+3059 DQMYNINRS
-3067 PEFSH
+3067 EFSH

-3087 GLSKSKG
+3087 GLSKFKVS
-3094 NQEYV
+3094 QEYV

-3106 IFETTHGERVRID
+3106 IFETTQGERVRID

-3129 KYTVIFP
+3129 KYSVIFH
-3136 DLFNLPTSNSIFLK
+3136 DLSNLHTNSSIFLK
-3150 FNSENYTLSET
+3150 HNSENYMLSQT
-3161 LNIQVLDDLEY
+3161 LNIQVLNDLEY

-3181 HKLRE
+3181 HQLTE
-3186 TQILHSLKLLLLLRY
+3186 TQILHSLKLLLSLHY

-3236 VELYKRMLPQER
+3236 VELYKQMLPHER
-3248 FVPERFWTELLI
+3248 FVPERFWSELCEGDSYIKKQAKELVRELGMKHVVSADEI
-3260 IQKELSNYHQPF
+3260 IHFAYQLESEGKVNRRLKDMKLKSSLLFREVLNKACNIKIKEQHFLERIADIKFIFPIMIRKELSNYHQPF
-3272 AAEGTTVKIRGSLIN
+3272 AAEGTMVKIRGSLIE
-3287 KNPEH
+3287 KKPEH
-3292 QDLIWTSMP
+3292 QDLIWSSMP
-3301 IIDLPFMSQSL
+3301 IIDLPVYTTQKLM
-3312 QMLINAGAHEEPPP
+3312 QMIKNAGAHEEPPP
-3326 NCVASNIR
+3326 NCVTSNIR

-3383 KLMRPDDVCLSLSYD
+3383 KLMRPDDMCLSLSYD
-3398 LDFRPYLYKITAED
+3398 LDFRPYLYKITPED

-3466 KLISAQGNETL
+3466 KSIKTHGNQTL

-3531 NDKYK
+3531 NDKYM
-3536 HHQLLQLLPQK
+3536 HHQLLELLPQK

-3563 LKMQPCELGTG
+3563 SEMQLCTLGTG

-3581 DKHLSSAAFKYGLI
+3581 AKHLSSGAFKYGFI
-3595 CLIRENSQGKITQ
+3595 CLIREQLQGKITQ
-3608 EDATKMCEKIF
+3608 EDASNICEKIF
-3619 GSIQIICCKTLETA
+3619 GSIQIICCKTLETT
-3633 LWLDKQPL
+3633 LWLNKQPL
-3641 PKTDGETDVFV
+3641 PKTDEETDVSV
-3652 ERGYQGCTFYLKH
+3652 ERGQQGCTFYLKH
-3665 NDEMA
+3665 NDDMA
-3670 LKVINEV
+3670 PKVINEV
-3677 IMTLTKEINALL
+3677 ITTLTKEINALL

-3726 ETGSSSFSLAAPGT
+3726 ETESSSFSPAAPGT
-3740 EIPGEWHD
+3740 EVPGEWHD
-3748 CLDMNVL
+3748 CLDMNVF

-3767 IDDKYIYTVIVE
+3767 IDDKYIYAVIVE

-3792 KVDIGEDE
+3792 KIEVGEDE

-3815 KKISLPASVEEA
+3815 KKVKTEENTCMELEPLTGAVPHSSESSINSLPASVQEA

-3860 KNPDCQSLTNEA
+3860 KNPDCQSLASEA

-3880 DELSKGKAA
+3880 DELSKPKAA
-3889 GSTFS
+3889 GSIFS
-3894 SRNTNFRGFYEQWN
+3894 SRNTHFRGFYQQWN

-3922 RGYRGSYNF
+3922 RGSSGFHSYNF

-3947 RWCRQAHCDL
+3947 RWCRQARCDL

-3974 KVHQAVE
+3974 KVHQALE

-3995 PNSSSISVTAAQVS
+3995 PNSSSISATAAQVS
-4009 CYSPQ
+4009 RYSLQ

-4029 VDPKRT
+4029 VDPKKT

>member
-1 MVNPKAKKKVRT
+1 
-13 SFGVTAPPIIDYL
+13 
-26 KDILRRY
+26 
-33 PDGGQIL
+33 
-40 KELIQNADDARATE
+40 
-54 VVFIHDERS
+54 
-63 YGTENLWTEELER
+63 
-76 YQGPALYAYNNAAFT
+76 
-91 DEDWE
+91 
-96 GIQMAGRSVKRDD
+96 
-109 PNRVGRFGI
+109 
-118 GFNSVYHITDVPS
+118 
-131 IFSSEHLGMMDPQ
+131 
-144 EKIFGERSGGFR
+144 
-156 WSLDDAEDQEVLL
+156 
-169 NMSDQFQPFRDIVS
+169 
-183 LVCEHG
+183 
-189 WSKVVME
+189 
-196 DQHFNGTIF
+196 
-205 RFPLRNEAS
+205 
-214 EISDNLYDSD
+214 
-224 KVVELFDSFIADAD
+224 
-238 LSLLFLK
+238 
-245 NVTSVSLLHISEDGA
+245 
-260 VNTRL
+260 
-265 EVKSSVP
+265 
-272 TDGVLEPEEES
+272 
-283 VTEGLTRF
+283 
-291 KVITV
+291 
-296 SSEDQK
+296 
-302 ETKWLLTTCTMKEGV
+302 
-317 AENLDLLT
+317 
-325 KKLSFLPQ
+325 
-333 VDLPEQ
+333 
-339 TELLSPLP
+339 
-347 NNESNKTGLP
+347 
-357 VYVNA
+357 
-362 CFGLT
+362 
-367 DNRRHIKWQE
+367 
-377 EDQRHDEHALW
+377 
-388 NEMLMKK
+388 
-395 VFPQAYIKIIQ
+395 
-406 DAIKLAQNSI
+406 
-416 LPVSSVYN
+416 
-424 LWPDLTQIQHKEKWH
+424 
-439 ALTLDV
+439 
-445 FHHLFRQN
+445 
-453 VAILSLAKDERQFI
+453 
-467 SPSEAVFPCNG
+467 
-478 PTSTNILSAI
+478 
-488 KRALVSCGENLVT
+488 
-501 LPASVARAINE
+501 
-512 AYPNPSTLK
+512 
-521 HVTPAFL
+521 
-528 RAILHRTGVDNITK
+528 
-542 DDKLSL
+542 
-548 LEYILG
+548 
-554 DEQYKELEGLHL
+554 
-566 LPLSDG
+566 
-572 SFRYFTYK
+572 
-580 EEDTALIDSHEFP
+580 
-593 RVLLPFCKP
+593 
-602 LFIPHDLT
+602 IPHDLT
-610 PACSAHLKELVTNV
+610 PACSAHLKELARRNFFKITNI
-624 DASHLAEYAK
+624 DASHLAEYAR

-650 WDNSNSQHPPSDWF
+650 WDNNNSQHPPSDWF

-687 PVSPLSGSQTVS
+687 PVSPLSGSQTAS
-699 VAKLQQNTTLIF
+699 VAKLQQSTTLIF

-736 GNEWLKHEALD
+736 GNEWLKHEDLD

-762 MNLDFQHLVTEL
+762 MNLDFQHLITEL

-796 NTEKDFLL
+796 KTEKDFLL

-865 VKQPMFLIQTFKVIF
+865 AEAANVLVDSIRKGACSNDETKKTMTWVLQHGKVLFSQNESLKCSCKDLSFIEMNGQLKKASDFFDPRIQTFKVIF

-907 KEIDV
+907 KEMDV
-912 SPEHLLHAATLTDKL
+912 SPEHLVHAVTLTDKL

-941 LLEMVESNDLL
+941 LLEMLESNDLL
-952 SKFSHKQLH
+952 SKFSHKQIH

-977 KQFSDKS
+977 KQFTDKS
-984 QKYCLFCPNEI
+984 QKYCLFCPKEI

-1011 GKLSDRVSNSLDL
+1011 GKLSDRVSNRLGL

-1034 ENLTVLK
+1034 ENLSVLK

-1076 MMGNETSWLW
+1076 MMSKETCWLW
-1086 THNQFVAP
+1086 AHNKFVAP

-1123 LFQRFGLRTVLSS
+1123 LFQRFGLRTVLSN

-1144 SIQQT
+1144 SIQET
-1149 IEARQ
+1149 TEARQ
-1154 LPFAS
+1154 VPFAS

-1190 GGGKFT
+1190 EGGKFT
-1196 LKPRSTALFCDVSKN
+1196 LKPRSTALFS
-1211 GLKELNCREED
+1211 
-1222 IYVIHEEI
+1222 
-1230 PKAAAE
+1230 
-1236 CLEICFLSTHILDP
+1236 
-1250 EEIGIEQCGQSEPIT
+1250 
-1265 MRIKNILKEYDEDS
+1265 
-1279 DIFKEL
+1279 
-1285 IQNAEDAGADVCKF
+1285 
-1299 LVDFRVH
+1299 
-1306 RDAPES
+1306 
-1312 LIDPDM
+1312 
-1318 ALCQGPC
+1318 
-1325 LWAFNN
+1325 
-1331 EQFTAEDW
+1331 
-1339 KNIVRVGS
+1339 
-1347 ASKENKVEKIGKFG
+1347 
-1361 LGFNTVY
+1361 
-1368 HVTDVP
+1368 
-1374 SILSGNTLLILD
+1374 
-1386 PNVTHL
+1386 
-1392 TKHIKHKSNP
+1392 
-1402 GIKLDL
+1402 
-1408 SQQRLFHCFP
+1408 
-1418 GQFGSYEN
+1418 
-1426 IFDCNFTRKSP
+1426 
-1437 PEPYPGTLI
+1437 
-1446 KLPFRS
+1446 
-1452 EEQAVKSEINP
+1452 
-1463 KVYQK
+1463 
-1468 HNILDFQHHFS
+1468 
-1479 KNSQTHLLFLKNI
+1479 
-1492 ITLSLQNIP
+1492 
-1501 HNGSTPPRENEIE
+1501 
-1514 TIFSVSKTTVSAMEI
+1514 
-1529 PDDSSV
+1529 
-1535 SKQRH
+1535 
-1540 AEKSLMKLDGK
+1540 
-1551 CKGLIE
+1551 
-1557 SCTVRIIQISSQQ
+1557 
-1570 SNETEVQF
+1570 
-1578 WLLYNCFG
+1578 
-1586 TDESF
+1586 
-1591 KMAIHKNK
+1591 
-1599 QASFSLPIGGIAVPL
+1599 
-1614 QNDPETGKFTTL
+1614 
-1626 QTDLVGQAFCFLPLP
+1626 
-1641 IHTGLPVNV
+1641 
-1650 NGTFAVTSN
+1650 
-1659 RKGLWE
+1659 
-1665 TGVKNDWNKA
+1665 
-1675 LLQDPVVT
+1675 LLQDPLVT

-1705 YHTFWPDREKV
+1705 YHTFWPEREKV

-1827 SKSRDTLVLHAIDFH
+1827 SKSRDILVLHAIDLH
-1842 IKEIDNLLLC
+1842 IKEIDSLLLC
-1852 HPCIPTKGG
+1852 YACIPTKGG
-1861 QLQHV
+1861 QLQQV

-1877 CLFELKEGRL
+1877 CLFEPKEGRL
-1887 LDGSENDFR
+1887 IGGSENDFR

-1911 DHLPLEDITEKVG
+1911 DHLPLEDITEKAG
-1924 TINKTWNTDKK
+1924 TINKTWSIDKN
-1935 KAFVHLKCLFELMK
+1935 KAFVDLKCLFELMK

-1969 PAYSPGDAKMEGNV
+1969 PAYLPGDAKMEGNV

-2049 DRAMLYKIAF
+2049 DRSMLYKIAF
-2059 ECYKCLD
+2059 ECYKFLD
-2066 KWIRDSGNTT
+2066 KWIRDSGNTS

-2096 VDRVAENGQF
+2096 VDRVAENGQS

-2126 TCIGVEKQFTITQF
+2126 TCIGVENQFTITQF
-2140 LTVLQELQ
+2140 LTVLQELK
-2148 AQHGNKPLPKSDLS
+2148 AQHGNQPLPKSDLS
-2162 VVFTILNKGIFEAE
+2162 VVFTILNKGIFEAK

-2185 PSEHG
+2185 PNEHG

-2240 IVDDMSPFAF
+2240 TFDDMSPLAF
-2250 EFEQQEQ
+2250 DFEQQEH

-2303 KTFGKKWNI
+2303 KTFGEKWNN

-2343 NTPGKIGK
+2343 NTPGTIGK

-2377 SDPNQKYIEKH
+2377 SDPNQKYIENH
-2388 SNNKRCGIG
+2388 SNNQRYGIG

-2423 DGTMFRLPLRMGTN
+2423 EGTMFRLPLRMGTN

-2500 QRSREDKDAFIKH
+2500 QRSRDEKDAFVKH
-2513 LQNALKSDKTASPHK
+2513 LQNALKSDKTPPHK

-2567 QASLAARVNKKG
+2567 QASLAARVNTKG

-2604 VNGNFEVDS
+2604 VNVNFEVDS

-2623 KSKKSGWNEILKQH
+2623 KSKKSNWNEILKQN

-2647 HYIRRSIA
+2647 HYIRCSIA

-2660 LASTDSC
+2660 VASTDSC

-2680 KDLFPDW
+2680 KDVCSDW
-2687 HEMIHEVYRSM
+2687 HEMIHGVYRSL

-2709 KSYTQ
+2709 KSYTWK
-2714 IIADKKIE
+2714 IADKKIK
-2722 EYSFDWCNVSETD
+2722 EYSIYWCNVSETD
-2735 STESPYLTTSGNIK
+2735 SIKSPYLTTLGNFN

-2754 EALGMKLVPYSTKI
+2754 EDLEMKLIPYSTYM
-2768 QKIWKSFTDA
+2768 QRIWKSFTDA

-2802 TQTDEDLPLPISAT
+2802 TQTDEDLPLPVSAT

-2828 RFCLKD
+2828 SFCLKD

-2861 TVFSSQSPKWISVYE
+2861 TVFNSQSPKWISGYE
-2876 NLFFH
+2876 DLFFH
-2881 YEDKFADYQTNKDHI
+2881 YENKFADYQTNKDHI
-2896 ELLQSSRIIQ
+2896 ELLQNLKLIQ

-2913 EKYLKTLI
+2913 EKYLKPLI
-2921 QHLLENCEDD
+2921 QLLLENCYVD
-2931 PHSGLHVPNDKMIK
+2931 PHSGLHVSNEKMLK

-2956 EIKAPTSRDDKSSL
+2956 EIKAPTSRDDESSL
-2970 TLSEVRTLFSDC
+2970 TLSDVRKTFSDC

-2988 CPRLNNKHFLQT
+2988 CPRLKNKHLLQT

-3009 ASEKHK
+3009 ASQKHK
-3015 KISGILYKL
+3015 AISGILFKL
-3024 GFMRFDRVFF
+3024 GFMTSDHVFF
-3034 FEMDRQVYSCLQHE
+3034 SEMGRQVHSCLHHE
-3048 LLDVDDQSAVL
+3048 LLNVDDQSSVL
-3059 DQVYNINH
+3059 DQVYNINCS
-3067 PEFSH
+3067 EFSH

-3087 GLSKSKG
+3087 GLSKSKD

-3106 IFETTHGERVRID
+3106 IFKTTHGERVRID

-3129 KYTVIFP
+3129 KYTFIFP

-3181 HKLRE
+3181 HQLTE
-3186 TQILHSLKLLLLLRY
+3186 TQILHSLKLLLSLHY

-3212 LKTVKL
+3212 LNMVKL

-3248 FVPERFWTELLI
+3248 FVPEIFWTELCEGDDYTTEKAKQLVREFGMKHVVSNDEIIHFAYQLESEAKGKGRIEDLKLKSSLLFSEALNNACDSKDNKERLLESIADIEFIFPVLI
-3260 IQKELSNYHQPF
+3260 RKELSNYHQPF
-3272 AAEGTTVKIRGSLIN
+3272 AAEGTAVKIRGSLID

-3312 QMLINAGAHEEPPP
+3312 QKMIKNAGAHEEPPP

-3351 KVFRSSY
+3351 EVFRSSY
-3358 AYLQAKRFEGNQLAG
+3358 AYLQTKRFEGNQLSG

-3398 LDFRPYLYKITAED
+3398 LDFRPYLYKITPED
-3412 AMYAPFFQKIGVKN
+3412 AMYAPFFQKVGVKKK
-3426 EATAEQ
+3426 ATAEQ

-3441 ADSCDKQKLHSN
+3441 ADSCDKQNLHLN

-3466 KLISAQGNETL
+3466 KLIKTHRNQTL

-3531 NDKYK
+3531 NDKYD

-3563 LKMQPCELGTG
+3563 SKMQPCELGTG

-3581 DKHLSSAAFKYGLI
+3581 DKHLSSGAFKYGLI

-3608 EDATKMCEKIF
+3608 EDATKMCEKTV
-3619 GSIQIICCKTLETA
+3619 GSIQILCCKTLETA

-3641 PKTDGETDVFV
+3641 PKTDEETDVSV
-3652 ERGYQGCTFYLKH
+3652 ERGQQGCTFYLKH
-3665 NDEMA
+3665 NDDMA

-3726 ETGSSSFSLAAPGT
+3726 ETENSSFSPAAPGT

-3755 NNFEEG
+3755 NNIEEG

-3767 IDDKYIYTVIVE
+3767 IDDKYIYAVIVE

-3815 KKISLPASVEEA
+3815 KKVKTERRKCMEPEPQKKMLKPEENTCMELEPLTGAVPHSSESSTSSLPASVEEA

-3836 EIWRLPEEERHK
+3836 EIWKLPEEERHK

-3860 KNPDCQSLTNEA
+3860 KNLDCESLANEA

-3880 DELSKGKAA
+3880 DELSKAKAA
-3889 GSTFS
+3889 GLTFS
-3894 SRNTNFRGFYEQWN
+3894 SRNTNFRGFYQQWN

-3922 RGYRGSYNF
+3922 RGYRGFHSYNF

-3947 RWCRQAHCDL
+3947 RWCRQARCDL

-3981 KSLIAACYKRNGQR
+3981 KSLIAACYKRNGQH
-3995 PNSSSISVTAAQVS
+3995 PNSSSISTTAAQVS
-4009 CYSPQ
+4009 RYSPQ

-4050 FRSENEMLALNKASE
+4050 FRSENEMLALNKASD
-4065 LLNKI
+4065 KI
-4070 EAYVN
+4070 